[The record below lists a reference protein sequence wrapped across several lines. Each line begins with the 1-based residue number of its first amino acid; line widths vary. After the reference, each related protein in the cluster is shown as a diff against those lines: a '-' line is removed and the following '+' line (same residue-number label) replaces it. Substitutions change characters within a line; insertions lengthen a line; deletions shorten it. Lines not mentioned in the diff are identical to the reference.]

1 MIDQSTLQQLFATYA
16 WGMDGKEFHLLNEV
30 FTEDAT
36 FAGTIAGGGSFG
48 PFEGR
53 SAIVDFITE
62 VTKGQ
67 GDQRRHVITN
77 TLLRGET
84 SALANLTLIV
94 IADGQLTVQATGVY
108 SVELAQEGGAW
119 RFKTMSL
126 ALDLMF

>member
-1 MIDQSTLQQLFATYA
+1 MIEQSTLQQLFAKYA

-30 FTEDAT
+30 FTADAT
-36 FAGTIAGGGSFG
+36 FAGSIAGGDGFG

-53 SAIVDFITE
+53 DTLVGFITD

-77 TLLRGET
+77 TLALGPS

-94 IADGQLTVQATGVY
+94 VADGQLTVQATGVY
-108 SVELAQEGGAW
+108 RVELAQEDGTW
-119 RFKTMSL
+119 RFKTMNL
-126 ALDLMF
+126 ALDLQF

>member
-30 FTEDAT
+30 FTEDAS
-36 FAGTIAGGGSFG
+36 FAGTIAGGDGFG

-53 SAIVDFITE
+53 STLVGFITD

-77 TLLRGET
+77 TRIEGPT
-84 SALANLTLIV
+84 SALAFLSLMV
-94 IADGQLTVQATGVY
+94 VADGKLTVQATGVY
-108 SVELAQEGGAW
+108 RVELAQEDGAW
-119 RFKTMSL
+119 RFRSMNL
-126 ALDLMF
+126 ALDLAF

>member
-1 MIDQSTLQQLFATYA
+1 
-16 WGMDGKEFHLLNEV
+16 MDGKEFHLLNEV

-36 FAGTIAGGGSFG
+36 FGGTIAGGGSFG
-48 PFEGR
+48 PFAGR

-77 TLLRGET
+77 TLLRGGT

-108 SVELAQEGGAW
+108 SVELAQEEGAW

-126 ALDLMF
+126 ALDLTF

>member
-30 FTEDAT
+30 FTADAT
-36 FAGTIAGGGSFG
+36 FGGTIAGGEGFG

-53 SAIVDFITE
+53 DAVVGFITD

-77 TLLRGET
+77 TRVQGPT
-84 SALANLTLIV
+84 SAIANLTLIV
-94 IADGQLTVQATGVY
+94 VADGKLTVQATGVY
-108 SVELAQEGGAW
+108 SVELAQEDGAW
-119 RFKTMSL
+119 RFESMIL
-126 ALDLMF
+126 ALDLAF

>member
-36 FAGTIAGGGSFG
+36 FGGTIAGGEGFG

-53 SAIVDFITE
+53 DTVVGFITD

-77 TLLRGET
+77 TRIEGPT
-84 SALANLTLIV
+84 SAIANLTLIV
-94 IADGQLTVQATGVY
+94 VADGNLTVQTTGVY
-108 SVELAQEGGAW
+108 RVELAQEDGVY
-119 RFKTMSL
+119 RFRTMNL
-126 ALDLMF
+126 ALDLGF